1 MPRPTGPTDP
11 NMTKLIY
18 DFRKTKKKNFVV
30 LAKHLEKARRSK
42 TNVNVSKLSR
52 FGENA
57 NCAIP
62 GKLLAAGELSFPIKV
77 YAWSFSKQ
85 AKEKIEKAGG
95 KCLPLNQLIKDNT
108 SFKIVM

>member
-18 DFRKTKKKNFVV
+18 DLRKTKKKNFIN
-30 LAKHLEKARRSK
+30 LAKHLEKARRVK
-42 TNVNVSKLSR
+42 TGVNISKLSR
-52 FGENA
+52 FGNS
-57 NCAIP
+57 NCAVP
-62 GKLLAAGELSFPIKV
+62 GKVLAAGEASALGKV